1 MFRSS
6 RNRLDLAIVLAVAVI
21 ANFAY
26 LILSNGDFYYPDSFT
41 YLAPARSL
49 LRGLGF
55 LDASGAV
62 ETIRTPVY
70 PMLLAL
76 FGARTLP
83 VIILQHLLN
92 VALALGI
99 YVFIIRRHESRLMA
113 MTAALLFAVDV
124 PTIHYANKLLTEAPF
139 TALLYGVFVLALQKP
154 RPIVLAL
161 LSGVM
166 VLLRP
171 IAILFFVGLAVF
183 FAVRRLP
190 WRQVI
195 AFVAVALIL
204 PLAWAVRNQV
214 RTGVFTVSSIGGINM
229 IECRAGGALAI
240 EDEGDFRKDMADE
253 GNALIEEADDEIQ
266 QKLHIADA
274 QELPDGVRS
283 KYYTRYALRVI
294 RQHPLS
300 FVQLTVRGL
309 QVNLFDSDW
318 DALWDVSQ
326 VSPAVLQ
333 LTLGAVPIVVF
344 VFAMIGII
352 ALWTTDRPLAILIV
366 IVVGYFVGISAGGEA
381 ESRFRVPVV
390 PEIAIAAAA
399 GVAAVRRG
407 ISASAAASPR

>member
-6 RNRLDLAIVLAVAVI
+6 RNRLDLAIVFAVAVI
-21 ANFAY
+21 ANFVY

-92 VALALGI
+92 VALVLGI
-99 YVFIIRRHESRLMA
+99 YVFIIRRHENRLMA
-113 MTAALLFAVDV
+113 MTAALLFALDV
-124 PTIHYANKLLTEAPF
+124 PTIHYANKLLTETPF

-171 IAILFFVGLAVF
+171 IALFFFVALAVF
-183 FAVRRLP
+183 LFIRRVP
-190 WRQVI
+190 WRRVI
-195 AFVAVALIL
+195 AFVAVALVL

-240 EDEGDFRKDMADE
+240 EDEGDFRNDMADE
-253 GNALIEEADDEIQ
+253 GNALIEEADEELQ
-266 QKLHIADA
+266 QKLHIPDA
-274 QELPDGVRS
+274 QELPEDVRA
-283 KYYTRYALRVI
+283 KYYSRYALRVI
-294 RQHPLS
+294 REHPLS
-300 FVQLTVRGL
+300 FVQLTIRGL
-309 QVNLFDSDW
+309 LVNLFDSDW

-326 VSPAVLQ
+326 VSPAILQ

-344 VFAMIGII
+344 VFATIGII
-352 ALWTTDRPLAILIV
+352 ALWTTDRALAILIV
-366 IVVGYFVGISAGGEA
+366 ITVGYCVGISAGGEA

-407 ISASAAASPR
+407 IRGM